1 MIPIFRTLFV
11 ASAVVAFSAV
21 LRETYQQASAAGL
34 VTVLFGGITAILAD
48 VEEQR
53 SKKQQ

>member
-34 VTVLFGGITAILAD
+34 VTILFGGITAILTD